1 MTLEHK
7 IRLALG
13 AGSAYALSNFLWYA
27 FMAGS
32 VWLAFYVILRKV
44 VQRRKI
50 VPRFPTLGQQGREVY
65 HSLVS
70 LIVFGSVAGMV
81 AFAARSG
88 VRTRMYVSI
97 DRYGWTWYFVSF
109 LIAIF
114 IHDAYFYWT
123 HRLLHHRAVFR
134 VMHRIHHVS
143 TNPTPWAAYSFNVGE
158 AYVQAGIG
166 PLLLY
171 TVPMHYSAFLAF
183 MTWQIAF
190 NVIGHCGYEIFPRW
204 FLMTWVGKFLNTP
217 THHAMH
223 HEKIN
228 GNFGLYF
235 NIWDRLL
242 KTNHAEYEKRF
253 EALTARRN
261 PTEVMHSV

>member
-1 MTLEHK
+1 MLF
-7 IRLALG
+7 R
-13 AGSAYALSNFLWYA
+13 S
-27 FMAGS
+27 
-32 VWLAFYVILRKV
+32 VILRKPV
-44 VQRRKI
+44 RRRKI
-50 VPRFPTLGQQGREVY
+50 IPRVPSFGQQGWEVY

-70 LIVFGSVAGMV
+70 LLVFGSVAGMI
-81 AFAARSG
+81 AFASRSG
-88 VRTRMYVSI
+88 FRTRLYGPI
-97 DRYGWTWYFVSF
+97 DKYGWEWYVATFV
-109 LIAIF
+109 IALLV
-114 IHDAYFYWT
+114 HDAYFYWT
-123 HRLLHHRAVFR
+123 HRLLHHRALFR
-134 VMHRIHHVS
+134 AMHRVHHVS
-143 TNPTPWAAYSFNVGE
+143 TNPTPWAAYSFNISE

-171 TVPMHYSAFLAF
+171 TMPMHYSAFLAF

-235 NIWDRLL
+235 NFWDRLL
-242 KTNHAEYEKRF
+242 KTNHAEYEERF
-253 EALTARRN
+253 VAVTARSLDSRH
-261 PTEVMHSV
+261 PLRPPGDPIADFLPKEKPRTSLTGVRSWHL